1 MLQEVIKQKLKQK
14 KEETYINVWSD
25 NLILWLAVSWV
36 EDLFW
41 TPQTYIL
48 LFVLLCSPGSNKL
61 LHTVLIH
68 KVLYKP

>member
-25 NLILWLAVSWV
+25 NLIGCQLSRRSI
-36 EDLFW
+36 FW